1 MNSKGL
7 KEKLNKM
14 SDMELYTLIHTVAL
28 ASGLDGARAQALTS
42 DIPRL
47 RRMISSLSDE
57 QIATMLS
64 SIGRNV
70 DINKLFGGN

>member
-28 ASGLDGARAQALTS
+28 ASGLDGAKAQALTS

-47 RRMISSLSDE
+47 RRMLSSLSDE

>member
-47 RRMISSLSDE
+47 RQMLSSLNDE

-64 SIGRNV
+64 SIGRNTDV
-70 DINKLFGGN
+70 KRILGDG

>member
-28 ASGLDGARAQALTS
+28 ASGLDGAKAQALTS

>member
-1 MNSKGL
+1 M
-7 KEKLNKM
+7 
-14 SDMELYTLIHTVAL
+14 
-28 ASGLDGARAQALTS
+28 ASGLDSARAQALTS

-47 RRMISSLSDE
+47 RRMLSSLSDE